1 MDKLVA
7 LATGREGSYMNN
19 PEYLISAAGGN
30 ETAIQVIDKPQTS
43 EWYAEKGTELGAKY
57 EKLGAEQSGFLI
69 KSKDHFQMAGGEFCG
84 NATRSAAI
92 IFSLLQNNPN
102 TQYTVSG
109 FDGTVNS
116 HVEPSNHDNEYT
128 VESIFPGMSIST
140 KEVMANGEEA
150 IIVDLGGIVH
160 VVIQGTMPTDY
171 EKIHRQIVT
180 ELNLSQRDAV
190 GVIWYTKKESYAT
203 IHPVVWVKGID
214 SFFYETSCGS
224 GSIAVAKV
232 TGLKEIYQ
240 VTKEP
245 IQVIITN
252 KSVSLKSKMEVI
264 YHEST
269 SSDLL

>member
-1 MDKLVA
+1 
-7 LATGREGSYMNN
+7 MNN

-30 ETAIQVIDKPQTS
+30 KTAIQVIDESQTTD
-43 EWYAEKGTELGAKY
+43 WYAKKGTELGAKY

-69 KSKDHFQMAGGEFCG
+69 KSRNHFQMSGGEFCG
-84 NATRSAAI
+84 NATRAVAI
-92 IFSLLQNNPN
+92 IFSRLLSSPDI
-102 TQYTVSG
+102 QYTVSG
-109 FDGTVNS
+109 FNGTVNS
-116 HVEPSNHDNEYT
+116 HVEFNDCDKKYD
-128 VESIFPGMSIST
+128 VESIFLNMPIDT
-140 KEVMANGEEA
+140 KEVIVNDNKA

-160 VVIQGTMPTDY
+160 VVIRGTIPEDY

-180 ELNLSQRDAV
+180 ELGLEQRDAV
-190 GVIWYTKKESYAT
+190 GVVWYTKVKSNAT

-245 IQVIITN
+245 IQVIITD
-252 KSVSLKSKMEVI
+252 KSVSLKSRMMVI
-264 YHEST
+264 QHSPNIN
-269 SSDLL
+269 

>member
-1 MDKLVA
+1 
-7 LATGREGSYMNN
+7 MNN

-30 ETAIQVIDKPQTS
+30 ETAIQVIEETQTT
-43 EWYAEKGTELGAKY
+43 EWYAKKGTEIGAKY
-57 EKLGAEQSGFLI
+57 ENLGAEQSGFLV
-69 KSKDHFQMAGGEFCG
+69 KSMNHFQMAGGEFCG
-84 NATRSAAI
+84 NATRAVAI
-92 IFSLLQNNPN
+92 LFSRLLNRPD

-109 FDGTVNS
+109 FDGVVSS
-116 HVEPSNHDNEYT
+116 HVESNGHDNGYI
-128 VESIFPGMSIST
+128 VESIFLDMPIIT
-140 KEVMANGEEA
+140 EEVVANGKEA

-160 VVIQGTMPTDY
+160 VVIQGTIPEDY

-190 GVIWYTKKESYAT
+190 GVIWYTKTESHAT
-203 IHPVVWVKGID
+203 IHPVVWVRGID

-232 TGLKEIYQ
+232 TGLEKIYQ

-252 KSVSLKSKMEVI
+252 KSVSLKSQMRVLQNQPDNSLE
-264 YHEST
+264 T
-269 SSDLL
+269 